1 MSTTERTA
9 PPAILP
15 MRNRTDAPKT
25 DPFGPATLADAYAC
39 GLINARHAAR
49 EEMARVA
56 IKLREDGGKGS
67 YAARRAIVL
76 ADVALQER
84 LTTLIGRAGR

>member
-1 MSTTERTA
+1 MSMIERTA

-15 MRNRTDAPKT
+15 MRNRTDTAKPE
-25 DPFGPATLADAYAC
+25 PFGPATLADAYAC
-39 GLINARHAAR
+39 GLINARHTAR
-49 EEMARVA
+49 EEMARLA
-56 IKLREDGGKGS
+56 IKLREEGGKGS
-67 YAARRAIVL
+67 HAARRAVVL

>member
-9 PPAILP
+9 PPTILP
-15 MRNRTDAPKT
+15 IRHRAEGAKP

-39 GLINARHAAR
+39 GLVNARHAAR
-49 EEMARVA
+49 EEMARLA

-67 YAARRAIVL
+67 HAARRAVVL

>member
-15 MRNRTDAPKT
+15 MRNRVANMEP

-49 EEMARVA
+49 EEMTRLA
-56 IKLREDGGKGS
+56 IKLREDGGRAS
-67 YAARRAIVL
+67 HAARRAVAL
-76 ADVALQER
+76 ADVRLHER
-84 LTTLIGRAGR
+84 LTGLIGRAGR